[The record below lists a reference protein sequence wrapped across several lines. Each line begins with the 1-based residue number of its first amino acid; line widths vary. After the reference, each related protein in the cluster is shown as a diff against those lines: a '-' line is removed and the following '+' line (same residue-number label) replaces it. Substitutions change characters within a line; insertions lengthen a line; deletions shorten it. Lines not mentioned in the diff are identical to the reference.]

1 MKLKKMI
8 IGAAALACGSV
19 LAAQSIHIG
28 GYVDYTSTLAT
39 QVAHNYP
46 DEGKWDSSEVA
57 AEFGPVQNGIHFLN
71 LDATAPNVDF
81 HTNVW
86 IGSGLGPWYADVPEY
101 VDRTKFNSTDGTNY
115 FKGTTSSG
123 DTSKTDDTSTPIG
136 QMWIC
141 THFFDDQLRF
151 YTGNFASNGWS
162 AGYILP
168 GYVLGGQKIDPL
180 AMRGDASDSAF
191 SGIELL
197 PSFFSG
203 FKAIVGFPIA
213 PFTNSYSKFNDWS
226 HLAKAVKLMAQYKW
240 LLYNVTFTGGVRPNT
255 YFTNGA
261 GYDDNFTKS
270 RLGEAFIQVDMP
282 SLFYGILMNASYDI
296 RWRKVEE
303 SGVNLV
309 SGEDWSKTATAHMF
323 QFSTKLTSL
332 LEGWEFA
339 FEDRFAYYAPHYIRI
354 NETAI
359 YNVLGMSATHP
370 IPGTSFVFGFN
381 TQFMYGQDAMGY
393 GNGMD
398 KDNIVKYYDA
408 LCSDLIT
415 YDANFMGLDGENNH
429 VTKRGSAGRYFSIY
443 GFPYIQKNF
452 ANGNAK
458 IGIELQYKHLE
469 TSNVLQAFAWRV
481 PLGLV
486 FWW

>member
-1 MKLKKMI
+1 MKLHKTI
-8 IGAAALACGSV
+8 IGLAALTCGSV
-19 LAAQSIHIG
+19 LTAQSIHIG

-39 QVAHNYP
+39 QVVHNYP
-46 DEGKWDSSEVA
+46 DAGEWDASEVA

-86 IGSGLGPWYADVPEY
+86 IGSGLGPWYADAPEY
-101 VDRTKFNSTDGTNY
+101 VDRTKYDGSGTY
-115 FKGTTSSG
+115 F
-123 DTSKTDDTSTPIG
+123 SKTGDDVATPIG
-136 QMWIC
+136 QMWVC

-168 GYVLGGQKIDPL
+168 GYVLGGQKIDSL

-191 SGIELL
+191 SGIEIL

-226 HLAKAVKLMAQYKW
+226 HLAKSVKLMAQYKW

-261 GYDDNFTKS
+261 GYSDNFTKS
-270 RLGEAFIQVDMP
+270 YLGEAFLQVDMP

-303 SGVNLV
+303 SGANLV
-309 SGEDWSKTATAHMF
+309 SGEDWSKTATAHIL

-332 LEGWEFA
+332 VEGWEFA

-393 GNGMD
+393 GNGVD
-398 KDNIVKYYDA
+398 KDAVKYHDA
-408 LCSDLIT
+408 LCTDLLG
-415 YDANFMGLDGENNH
+415 YNANFMGDIDGEKAH
-429 VTKRGSAGRYFSIY
+429 APKHGSPGRYFSIY

-469 TSNVLQAFAWRV
+469 TSNVLQAFAWRIPV
-481 PLGLV
+481 GLV